1 METQFEEGDIV
12 LCTVDRIIGTNVF
25 VKIEGNGEGTII
37 FSEIAPGRI
46 RNIRNYVVPK
56 KKIVCK
62 VLRISPKHI
71 DLSLR
76 RVTKKEKKEKLEE
89 IKQEKSY
96 MNILKSVLKDKAE
109 KIIEEIQKEDNI
121 YDFFEEAKEN
131 PKNLEKLVGK
141 KDSQKILDI
150 LKTQKQKRVIIKKG
164 IFLTTKKPDGLSLIK
179 DILKDLK
186 EIKVKYISAGHYTFE
201 TESEDAKTA
210 DNKLRD
216 TLSEIEKEAKR
227 QGVEFSIKEK
237 WYEIKKKKE
246 R

>member
-1 METQFEEGDIV
+1 
-12 LCTVDRIIGTNVF
+12 
-25 VKIEGNGEGTII
+25 
-37 FSEIAPGRI
+37 
-46 RNIRNYVVPK
+46 
-56 KKIVCK
+56 
-62 VLRISPKHI
+62 
-71 DLSLR
+71 
-76 RVTKKEKKEKLEE
+76 
-89 IKQEKSY
+89 

-121 YDFFEEAKEN
+121 YDFFQEAKEN

-179 DILKDLK
+179 GILKDLK

-201 TESEDAKTA
+201 TESEDPKTA
-210 DNKLRD
+210 DNKLKG
-216 TLSEIEKEAKR
+216 TLYEIEKEAKK

-237 WYEIKKKKE
+237 
-246 R
+246 

>member
-1 METQFEEGDIV
+1 MAEQFEEGDIV

-25 VKIEGNGEGTII
+25 VKIEGNGEGGII

-46 RNIRNYVVPK
+46 RNIRDYVVPK

-62 VLRISPKHI
+62 VLRISPKNI

-76 RVTKKEKKEKLEE
+76 RVTQKEKKEKLEE

-109 KIIEEIQKEDNI
+109 KTIEDIEKGEKI

-141 KDSQKILDI
+141 KDSQKIIDI
-150 LKTQKQKRVIIKKG
+150 LKAQKRKRVVIKKG
-164 IFLTTKKPDGLSLIK
+164 VFLTTKKPDGLSLIK
-179 DILKDLK
+179 NLLSDLK
-186 EIKVKYISAGHYTFE
+186 EIKVKYIAAGHYTFE

-210 DNKLRD
+210 DNKLKE
-216 TLSEIEKEAKR
+216 TLSEIEEKAKKK
-227 QGVEFSIKEK
+227 GIEFSIKEK
-237 WYEIKKKKE
+237 
-246 R
+246 

>member
-1 METQFEEGDIV
+1 METRFEEGDIV
-12 LCTVDRIIGTNVF
+12 LCTVDRIIGTTVF
-25 VKIEGNGEGTII
+25 VKIEGNGEGSII
-37 FSEIAPGRI
+37 FSEVAPGRI

-71 DLSLR
+71 DLSFR

-89 IKQEKSY
+89 VKQEKSY
-96 MNILKSVLKDKAE
+96 GNILKSVLKDKAE
-109 KIIEEIQKEDNI
+109 EIIDEIKKKEEI
-121 YDFFEEAKEN
+121 YDFFQEAKEN
-131 PKNLEKLVGK
+131 PENLEKLVGK
-141 KDSQKILDI
+141 KDSQKIIDI
-150 LKTQKQKRVIIKKG
+150 LKTQKQKRVIVKKDVL
-164 IFLTTKKPDGLSLIK
+164 LTTKKPNGLSLIK

-216 TLSEIEKEAKR
+216 ILSEIERKAKK
-227 QGVEFSIKEK
+227 QGVEFSIKVK
-237 WYEIKKKKE
+237 
-246 R
+246 